1 MSVRWIGGLALAWI
15 LCTIVSLIIE
25 GVWFGQSAISQTA
38 EVITGGG
45 VTQANV
51 VLLYPLLDDDVDN
64 VKSITSTEP
73 TDAPVAD
80 SYVPGT
86 QTLTITG
93 LAPSKTRTLTIVYV
107 TPSTQHLDI
116 MNELTGISISKVG
129 SFGGIISMAFGFFTH
144 GLPKLMSWDY
154 AFFTGSFSIIRW
166 CMIPLSVVV
175 VWGLIQLFLPMLQGL
190 ITRFRG
196 G

>member
-38 EVITGGG
+38 EVTTGVGE
-45 VTQANV
+45 TQANV
-51 VLLYPLLDDDVDN
+51 VLTSALLDDDVDN
-64 VKSITSTEP
+64 VKSIASTEP
-73 TDAPVAD
+73 TDVPVAD
-80 SYVPGT
+80 SYVAGT
-86 QTLTITG
+86 KTLTITG

-107 TPSTQHLDI
+107 TASSQHLDI
-116 MNELTGISISKVG
+116 MKELTGVSISQVG
-129 SFGGIISMAFGFFTH
+129 GLGGIISMGLGFFTH

-154 AFFTGSFSIIRW
+154 PFFTGSFSIVRW
-166 CMIPLSVVV
+166 CMMPLSIVV
-175 VWGLIQLFLPMLQGL
+175 VWGLIQLFLPVFQGL

>member
-38 EVITGGG
+38 EVTTPPG

-51 VLLYPLLDDDVDN
+51 VLNFGLLDNDVDN

-73 TDAPVAD
+73 TDVPVAD

-93 LAPSKTRTLTIVYV
+93 LAENKTRILTIVYV
-107 TPSTQHLDI
+107 TASSQHLDI
-116 MNELTGISISKVG
+116 MNELTGISISQL
-129 SFGGIISMAFGFFTH
+129 GGLTAIPVMAIGFFTH

-154 AFFTGSFSIIRW
+154 PFFTGSFSIIRW
-166 CMIPLSVVV
+166 CMMPLSIAV
-175 VWGLIQLFLPMLQGL
+175 VWGLIQLFLPMFQGL